1 MLTGHELTGVFMAKR
16 CRPTTSKLVMR
27 FFFASASFS
36 QRAIGDDTVQ
46 LLVGIPQA
54 VSLAYKTR
62 QVASFVVKKMSTMT
76 ERSNEESFNEL
87 RRRFI

>member
-1 MLTGHELTGVFMAKR
+1 M
-16 CRPTTSKLVMR
+16 
-27 FFFASASFS
+27 
-36 QRAIGDDTVQ
+36 Q